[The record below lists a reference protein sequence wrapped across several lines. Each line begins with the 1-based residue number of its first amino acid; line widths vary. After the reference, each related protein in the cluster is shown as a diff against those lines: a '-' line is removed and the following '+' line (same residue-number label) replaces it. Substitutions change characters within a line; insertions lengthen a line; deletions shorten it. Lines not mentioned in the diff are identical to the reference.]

1 MSFFSFQ
8 IEDPLEKA
16 LAAKNKGNK
25 YFRGGRYELAIKC
38 YTQAIEVCPEA
49 KKTDLATFYQ
59 NRAAAYEQLVRHIL
73 FLKSRFYSKS
83 LQESDESVLSDCSM
97 ALKNNSKY
105 VKAMERRAR
114 VLRKQ
119 ANVLSKKEDL
129 EINDQEEVVRK
140 MKIALEDMTA
150 VCILEGFQKQEP
162 MLLVDTMLKEL
173 GKIDFR
179 L

>member
-83 LQESDESVLSDCSM
+83 L
-97 ALKNNSKY
+97 
-105 VKAMERRAR
+105 
-114 VLRKQ
+114 
-119 ANVLSKKEDL
+119 
-129 EINDQEEVVRK
+129 
-140 MKIALEDMTA
+140 
-150 VCILEGFQKQEP
+150 
-162 MLLVDTMLKEL
+162 
-173 GKIDFR
+173 
-179 L
+179 

>member
-1 MSFFSFQ
+1 
-8 IEDPLEKA
+8 
-16 LAAKNKGNK
+16 
-25 YFRGGRYELAIKC
+25 
-38 YTQAIEVCPEA
+38 
-49 KKTDLATFYQ
+49 
-59 NRAAAYEQLVRHIL
+59 
-73 FLKSRFYSKS
+73 
-83 LQESDESVLSDCSM
+83 
-97 ALKNNSKY
+97 
-105 VKAMERRAR
+105 MERRAR

-173 GKIDFR
+173 GKTDFR